1 MELNQF
7 VLVGFAAFIA
17 GGVNAIAGG
26 GTFFSFPALLAAG
39 VSPVVANASNTVALC
54 PASLASAWAYRKEAL
69 RHGRMAWFLAI
80 ASMIGSLIGAE
91 ILLHT
96 TDAAFTML
104 IPWLLLLATLLF
116 AFSKP
121 ISRFIAHLR
130 VVSLSMARRQ
140 TIKHQEDGLIGPS
153 PIGGTCFQLV
163 VGIYGGF
170 FGAGMGILTLAAL
183 SMIGYEDIQELNAL
197 KNLTSGV
204 NYLIA
209 AGAFIL
215 ANIISWPYTLVML
228 ATGIIGGY
236 LGGRLARKL
245 PAIWLRRV
253 VIATGSVLSVIF
265 FYKVYFQV

>member
-1 MELNQF
+1 MEINQY
-7 VLVGFAAFIA
+7 LVVGAAAFLA

-26 GTFFSFPALLAAG
+26 GTFFSFPALLSVG
-39 VSPVVANASNTVALC
+39 VSPIMANASNTVALC
-54 PASLASAWAYRKEAL
+54 PASLASAWAYRKESM

-80 ASMIGSLIGAE
+80 ASMVGALIGAE

-96 TDAAFTML
+96 TDAAFTVL
-104 IPWLLLLATLLF
+104 IPWLLLLATSLF

-121 ISRFIAHLR
+121 ISHFIAHVRIQAL
-130 VVSLSMARRQ
+130 SLATRQ
-140 TIKHQEDGLIGPS
+140 TIKNTSVNIAGPS
-153 PIGGTCFQLV
+153 PIGGTCFQFV

-209 AGAFIL
+209 ASAFI
-215 ANIISWPYTLVML
+215 ITGSISWPHTLVML
-228 ATGIIGGY
+228 MTGVVGGY
-236 LGGRLARKL
+236 VGGMLARKL

-253 VIATGSVLSVIF
+253 VIATGSILSCIF
-265 FYKVYFQV
+265 FVKVYF